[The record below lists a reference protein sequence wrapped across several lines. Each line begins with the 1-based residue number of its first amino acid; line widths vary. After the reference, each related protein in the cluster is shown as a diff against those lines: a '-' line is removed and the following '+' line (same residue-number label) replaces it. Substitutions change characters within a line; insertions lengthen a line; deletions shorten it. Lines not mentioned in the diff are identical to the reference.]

1 MNRKSSS
8 INQLLRRVTQNCD
21 QWIGPVGLILGVICA
36 VTIGL
41 PTGIDI
47 YQNWQNLDPKDR
59 SQAGITL
66 IQTIATIVGGIAIF
80 WNIVLSRRQLAA
92 SQEHNITERFSI
104 AVEQLGHEQTAVRI
118 GGIYA
123 LERIAQDSPRDYWS
137 IMEVLAA
144 FVRDQ
149 RSLEADE
156 KIAQTPITYDKD
168 IESAIM
174 VIGRRNTNLDPEG
187 LSLYFSYSD
196 LRGISFYKDDHSNA
210 RFVCSDLREANFY
223 RSNLRNARFWKAILT
238 NAKFN
243 KANLNGASLEEADL
257 KGVDFSN
264 CLLEGAN
271 LKGAN
276 LKGTCGLTIEQI
288 KSAHNW
294 QAAIY
299 DDELMVQLSI
309 KVGTPGN
316 NPDDQSLATQN
327 QESL

>member
-1 MNRKSSS
+1 MNHKSSG
-8 INQLLRRVTQNCD
+8 INRFLKRATQNCD
-21 QWIGPVGLILGVICA
+21 KWIGPVGFILGVTFA
-36 VTIGL
+36 VSIGI

-66 IQTIATIVGGIAIF
+66 IQTVATIVGGIAIF
-80 WNIVLSRRQLAA
+80 WNIVLSRRQLTA

-187 LSLYFSYSD
+187 LSLYLSYSD
-196 LRGISFYKDDHSNA
+196 LRGISFFKDNHSNV
-210 RFVCSDLREANFY
+210 RFVGSDLREAYFLL
-223 RSNLRNARFWKAILT
+223 SNLQNARFWKATLT

-243 KANLNGASLEEADL
+243 KANLNGARLEDADL
-257 KGVDFSN
+257 QGVDFSK
-264 CLLEGAN
+264 CLLEGAH

-276 LKGTCGLTIEQI
+276 LKGASGLTIEQI
-288 KSAHNW
+288 QSAHNW
-294 QAAIY
+294 QEAIF
-299 DDELMVQLSI
+299 DDELMIQLGL
-309 KVGTPGN
+309 KAN
-316 NPDDQSLATQN
+316 A
-327 QESL
+327 